1 MSPNN
6 AVRPPE
12 PLTPGGL
19 DPRRT
24 AQSQPSERHTR
35 VDALRTVPHHPHV
48 RCPSARKSSP
58 GMSNGASGRRGALT
72 VSRRATS
79 CATALGCTKGGGGP
93 RPGRGVY
100 AGGPVRE
107 PASST
112 VEPLG
117 LLYALQR
124 AVAWSQRVW
133 SR

>member
-12 PLTPGGL
+12 RLTPGGL

-24 AQSQPSERHTR
+24 AQSQPDERHTR
-35 VDALRTVPHHPHV
+35 VDALRTVPHLPHL
-48 RCPSARKSSP
+48 RCTSARERSPRKS
-58 GMSNGASGRRGALT
+58 NAVAGRR
-72 VSRRATS
+72 S
-79 CATALGCTKGGGGP
+79 GP

-112 VEPLG
+112 AGPLG

-133 SR
+133 PW